1 MAWAKWLFPVPGGP
15 RKSAS
20 SRCAR
25 KRPVASSWIRA
36 RFIFLLKSKSKLSY
50 VELHITSILCSAAL
64 CEARL
69 TSGGARPRAFAL
81 LHITSQRFQPGEQ
94 VGFSPGWWRTVEI
107 RRLTRLQGCAFHL
120 EVDFD
125 VRVCCFDAGV
135 A

>member
-1 MAWAKWLFPVPGGP
+1 MEQPKCAGIESTVDLPPPAKRVSP
-15 RKSAS
+15 A
-20 SRCAR
+20 
-25 KRPVASSWIRA
+25 
-36 RFIFLLKSKSKLSY
+36 
-50 VELHITSILCSAAL
+50 SILCSAAL

-107 RRLTRLQGCAFHL
+107 RWLTRLQGCAFHL